1 MHTVKIHAPA
11 ELNFADPILHLWYP
25 DLNLSPKEFEPEGTD
40 DFGPVFNLSLKRNFF
55 CFKFAD
61 RAGGNRIWEKEERC
75 YGQHLGPEVW
85 TVVRNNEV
93 YPVRPEKPVGSTA
106 EFYAEIRPFIH
117 PGQYIPDTD
126 LSGSNPTM
134 LGANFL
140 TDGSTVFGLFHPR
153 AAQVYVV
160 GDFNDW
166 QSPYHAAPDQ
176 KKFLKMK
183 LYYGYQNEPNIW
195 LLRTSL
201 PEPGKKGKSHYK
213 FLVIG
218 GVPLTEDRRP
228 VRYVQDP
235 YARRYG
241 SDYNHNN
248 CEIIDPTTY
257 IWNDMLWRTTPVDEL
272 IIYELNVYGFTDQD
286 PRVPQEI
293 AGTFRGII
301 HRIEEG
307 YFNELGVTAL
317 ALMPTSEAPTRLGP
331 TRLGYDPCG
340 FMTIERDFG
349 SCDDFR
355 ALVDTAHQHG
365 LSVIVDQVFNHTSNT
380 FNPLWE
386 MIDDGTHGGFYFS
399 GSTPWGNR
407 VATEKEIVQNMLID
421 ACKMFIRE
429 YHIDGFRFDA
439 THSSWLDHSL
449 LHNLACQIK
458 DKGFKRD
465 CILIAENLPNE
476 PDLNLEGYNG
486 YAQWCDP
493 FHDKVKALL
502 REGVYQEWTDDS
514 PNNLGSIF
522 YFCRDYYAAH
532 TNNVINYVE
541 SHDENSVPF
550 EVATRGDGLVGD
562 PAKERKSRLGLF
574 ATMVALGQPMIYM
587 GQEFGVDRP
596 RNRIDLNWPEFLKK
610 STYHQWAAG
619 LISLRRRYRG
629 LRVSGYN
636 PAAEGKFHWL
646 LGPWLKTERGGG
658 KRIIGWYTTP
668 NENPWEQILVMLN
681 FEPFDAEVQLEF
693 PQPGYWVKLAD
704 IDRVEDIPPFGENS
718 VASFT
723 TIKAEGR
730 PLNFILPSSSAFI
743 YKWESPLAGVV

>member
-1 MHTVKIHAPA
+1 MHNVKIHAPQ
-11 ELNFADPILHLWYP
+11 ELNFDNPILHLWYP
-25 DLNLSPKEFEPEGTD
+25 DMDLSPKEFHPESRD
-40 DFGPVFNLSLKRNFF
+40 DFGPVFNLSLRRNYF

-61 RAGGNRIWEKEERC
+61 RAGERRIWEKHERC

-85 TVVRNNEV
+85 TVLRNNEV
-93 YPVRPEKPVGSTA
+93 YPVRPEKPAGNTID
-106 EFYAEIRPFIH
+106 FYTQVKSFIN
-117 PGQYIPDTD
+117 PRLYIPDTD
-126 LSGSNPTM
+126 LSGSNTTM
-134 LGANFL
+134 LGANYL
-140 TDGSTVFGLFHPR
+140 EDGSTIFGLFHPR

-166 QSPYHAAPDQ
+166 QSPYHVNPDPE
-176 KKFLKMK
+176 KFLKMK
-183 LYYGYQNEPNIW
+183 LYQGYHNKPNIW

-201 PEPGKKGKSHYK
+201 PEPEKKGKNSYK
-213 FLVIG
+213 FLVVG

-228 VRYVQDP
+228 IRYVQDP

-241 SDYNHNN
+241 GDYNHNN
-248 CEIIDPTTY
+248 CKIIDPTTY
-257 IWNDMLWRTTPVDEL
+257 IWKDTHWQTTPMDEL

-286 PRVPQEI
+286 PRVPEEI
-293 AGTFRGII
+293 AGSFRGII
-301 HRIEEG
+301 HRIKEG

-317 ALMPTSEAPTRLGP
+317 ALMPTSEAPSRLGP

-386 MIDDGTHGGFYFS
+386 MIDDGTPGGFYFS

-449 LHNLACQIK
+449 LHNLAHEIK
-458 DKGFKRD
+458 DKGFKSD

-493 FHDKVKALL
+493 FHDKLKALL
-502 REGVYQEWTDDS
+502 REGVYEEWTDDS
-514 PNNLGSIF
+514 PDNIGSVF

-562 PAKERKSRLGLF
+562 LAKERKSRLGLF
-574 ATMVALGQPMIYM
+574 ATMVAVGQPLIYM

-596 RNRIDLNWPEFLKK
+596 RNRIDLNWPEFLKESYYQK
-610 STYHQWAAG
+610 WTAG
-619 LISLRRRYRG
+619 LISLRRRYKG

-636 PAAEGKFHWL
+636 PVEEGKFHWL
-646 LGPWLKTERGGG
+646 LGPWMEEKRGGG
-658 KRIIGWYTTP
+658 KRIIGWYTRP
-668 NENPWEQILVMLN
+668 NESPWEQILVMLN
-681 FEPFDAEVQLEF
+681 FDPFEQKVEFEF

-718 VASFT
+718 ISSFT
-723 TIKAEGR
+723 TIKAEGK
-730 PLNFILPSSSAFI
+730 PQEFILPSSSAFI
-743 YKWESPLAGVV
+743 YKWESPPAGLV